1 MFNTMGLSQ
10 KHQQGKCV
18 VVGHCK
24 ACNNRGRVRQDW
36 MAVRCV
42 TSPASPGLLRPIC
55 VHTHTHTC
63 TRRRAGARE
72 RKGIVNRKHAGLA
85 RDWEVILD
93 HWPLN
98 VFCFCFT
105 LKFLREAFAFHSK
118 AITMQ
123 GIMGDWHWAFR
134 PSLECFFPPSFHL
147 NCLVGEN
154 GTGAKVAWM
163 WVLLK
168 SSC

>member
-1 MFNTMGLSQ
+1 MRDKPSVSRLVEAYM
-10 KHQQGKCV
+10 C
-18 VVGHCK
+18 
-24 ACNNRGRVRQDW
+24 AY
-36 MAVRCV
+36 
-42 TSPASPGLLRPIC
+42 
-55 VHTHTHTC
+55 THTHTC

-105 LKFLREAFAFHSK
+105 LKFLREAFAFHIK

-134 PSLECFFPPSFHL
+134 PSLECFFSPFFSSELFSGGEWYRGKSGM
-147 NCLVGEN
+147 NVSASEELVLSRSVKFWQVRKPFTCEYSQVFGHRYSLQC
-154 GTGAKVAWM
+154 VR
-163 WVLLK
+163 
-168 SSC
+168 